1 MNTRPDGPD
10 IELRGER
17 VRLRPVRDSD
27 IAELTAKVNVP
38 EVSRWWGSY
47 DEDKMRD
54 EVNDPGI
61 TACWTVEV
69 DGEVGGLVEVTEET
83 EPDYRNVALDLFI
96 AAPLH
101 GRGLGAD
108 ALRSILRH
116 MFEQHGHHRAT
127 IDPAVENERAIRSYE
142 RVGFRPVGVLRRAER
157 APDGRWRDALLMDLL
172 AAELR

>member
-1 MNTRPDGPD
+1 
-10 IELRGER
+10 
-17 VRLRPVRDSD
+17 VRDDD
-27 IAELTAKVNVP
+27 IAELTAKVNAP

-47 DEDKMRD
+47 DEQQMRA

-69 DGEVGGLVEVTEET
+69 DGAVSGLVEVTEET
-83 EPDYRNVALDLFI
+83 EPDYRNVALDIFI

-108 ALRSILRH
+108 ALRTILRH
-116 MFEQHGHHRAT
+116 MFERRGHHRAT

-142 RVGFRPVGVLRRAER
+142 RIGFRPVGVLRRAER
-157 APDGRWRDALLMDLL
+157 GPDGRWRDALLMDLL
-172 AAELR
+172 ADELR

>member
-1 MNTRPDGPD
+1 VRPDSAD
-10 IELRGER
+10 VELRGER
-17 VRLRPVRDSD
+17 VRLRRVRDDD
-27 IAELTAKVNVP
+27 IAELTAKVNAP
-38 EVSRWWGSY
+38 EVARWWGSY
-47 DEDKMRD
+47 TEQEMRA

-69 DGEVGGLVEVTEET
+69 DGQVGGLVEVTEDN

-108 ALRSILRH
+108 ALRAILRH
-116 MFEQHGHHRAT
+116 MFEQRGHHRAT
-127 IDPAVENERAIRSYE
+127 IDPAVENERAIRSYA

-157 APDGRWRDALLMDLL
+157 GPDGHWRDALLMDLL
-172 AAELR
+172 AEELR